1 MAKVAVKAQARI
13 ARSLGLQTSGVYSPL
28 GASML
33 RFACWR
39 GCHSTLPIW
48 IDSGRQAPHGYIFFI
63 SIRRHYGEKR
73 KKNLSYRSDFIT

>member
-48 IDSGRQAPHGYIFFI
+48 IDSGRQAPMVTFFLFLLDGI
-63 SIRRHYGEKR
+63 TG